1 MFDQQVDLLI
11 RDYVETPDEFC
22 ASLRKLVNPIRK
34 AIFNINNNFDGHFD
48 PGCQFNLVPEHL
60 FLLVSSLIDGTYDT
74 NEFSQEA
81 MTVAQLITSH
91 ASRSRAK
98 RVADKLVACRHSKDR
113 ETPIM
118 LYISLK
124 LYTGTD
130 RSRNLL
136 DYFFHLGICVSYD
149 RVLEI
154 TKNIYENLRASS
166 FSQKCFFPNILKK
179 KLFTV
184 LLKDNIDVNAR
195 SNFISS
201 HYHGTSISIIQFM
214 TEENEGIEFPEVDI
228 SADVHPKSKKLSP
241 LPQEYINVQ
250 KLFAEKSNTSSE
262 LCAPLCCVNVSYD
275 IEFNLI
281 DDAVN
286 DETEWLD
293 LVAALED
300 QDNET
305 PIVPGWA
312 RHHASCKRKKVDLP
326 GINTISPLLRD
337 KVHTLNMQAHCMLLN
352 INSVNILNEGQT
364 PVDTCDEPL
373 FALSKEAQYR
383 NPKLFENYVVLFG
396 ALHMEQSFLGMH
408 GDLINGSGLLEVLNR
423 LNFTTIGVSGLS
435 VKADVNS
442 IKRAR
447 YCIQV
452 ALCALYKKLTEAVE
466 ADGSAKLPFEWL
478 SEQANTSQSC
488 FYWKLIIEYQVHLLV
503 FVRSI
508 REGNFELYIE
518 SLQKLITWSF
528 ALDKF
533 NYARWLSV
541 HIFDLIMPGG

>member
-1 MFDQQVDLLI
+1 MPV
-11 RDYVETPDEFC
+11 
-22 ASLRKLVNPIRK
+22 VN
-34 AIFNINNNFDGHFD
+34 
-48 PGCQFNLVPEHL
+48 E
-60 FLLVSSLIDGTYDT
+60 
-74 NEFSQEA
+74 
-81 MTVAQLITSH
+81 
-91 ASRSRAK
+91 
-98 RVADKLVACRHSKDR
+98 
-113 ETPIM
+113 
-118 LYISLK
+118 
-124 LYTGTD
+124 
-130 RSRNLL
+130 
-136 DYFFHLGICVSYD
+136 
-149 RVLEI
+149 
-154 TKNIYENLRASS
+154 
-166 FSQKCFFPNILKK
+166 
-179 KLFTV
+179 
-184 LLKDNIDVNAR
+184 
-195 SNFISS
+195 
-201 HYHGTSISIIQFM
+201 
-214 TEENEGIEFPEVDI
+214 
-228 SADVHPKSKKLSP
+228 
-241 LPQEYINVQ
+241 
-250 KLFAEKSNTSSE
+250 
-262 LCAPLCCVNVSYD
+262 
-275 IEFNLI
+275 
-281 DDAVN
+281 
-286 DETEWLD
+286 
-293 LVAALED
+293 
-300 QDNET
+300 
-305 PIVPGWA
+305 
-312 RHHASCKRKKVDLP
+312 KKVNLP

-396 ALHMEQSFLGMH
+396 ALHIEHSFLGMH
-408 GDLINGSGLLEVLNR
+408 GDLINGSGLLEILNR

-452 ALCALYKKLTEAVE
+452 ALCALYKKLTAVE

-541 HIFDLIMPGG
+541 HIFDLMTTETNHPEVYKNLKKGFFSFQKSKNQFSRMALDQVHEHNNRVIKSTGGATDLVNKRDDSALIRWETCGPDIARIITEFEDLETPSSKTSSSTKHHEDNDTFCENFASDINTLLSGLPINPFKSTKLHKINNSVIFVPDSMFESIKSMEKIGQNQFSSFMRDCLIRKETYFRNHSQK